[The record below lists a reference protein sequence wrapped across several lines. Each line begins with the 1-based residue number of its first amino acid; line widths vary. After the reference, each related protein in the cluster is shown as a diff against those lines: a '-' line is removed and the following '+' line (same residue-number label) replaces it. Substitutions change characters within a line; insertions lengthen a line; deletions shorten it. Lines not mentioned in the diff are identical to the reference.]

1 MMDDDEGPITK
12 ASRAAAQAE
21 LELQQAARDKEKEE
35 LRKQAALVGETAL
48 ALARL
53 STSPEPNNRRGS
65 LRGSGNLVLTPD
77 QLIQL
82 QRGRFSPSANVSPGG
97 KKLSV
102 AARARL
108 EADLPTNNRHSS
120 KSYNSPKPSDHQ
132 DAGVSRGKF
141 SPQQV
146 KQMIDAWGK
155 DDTSEAE
162 SSEEQ
167 HSEQES
173 SDGSNWN
180 DVYLSPSLSADA
192 YTSPTANKSSEKRY
206 IKSLEKS
213 NHHLFTSPDKD
224 NMYQYQ
230 HHRVSNY
237 KTHMKQSRS
246 TDSLKSSN
254 SSNNSVGEQRNVGIF
269 QTARSWLNSQR
280 DKLHR
285 LELERQ
291 VEDQR
296 RKLVEEGRRR
306 RFEEAEAKRRWENR
320 PAAREAAREMMQQ
333 QTGSTEQQ
341 NYSGSQE
348 DLVQVPSYE
357 NTAVQT
363 IVGFC
368 GMGLDDGDDDE
379 TMARVNS
386 EGQLTDVSDSD
397 EYLKVGTPRGTV
409 SGNGMCVKVDLP
421 QEEARDLHRV
431 DHYECASS
439 PQQQIQ
445 QRRNS
450 FHLDQVKVVDEP
462 HTEIPPILS
471 QSQMKSLVLSGALPA
486 SLHYCKWERL
496 YSLTRDG
503 DSFDTFLR
511 NVEGRDRTVLVV
523 KTTLDKIF
531 GGYADTRWESKGVS
545 HHAHEFYG
553 TGQACLF
560 RYTHHNNVMRYK
572 WSGANRYIQLC
583 DSTKRTIAFGG
594 GGDEGVFG
602 LCIEDDFRRGTTGHC
617 ETFQNEPLCEEGYFD
632 VVDLEVWGF
641 RLDF

>member
-180 DVYLSPSLSADA
+180 DEYLRPSLSADA

-450 FHLDQVKVVDEP
+450 FHHDQVKVVDEP

-471 QSQMKSLVLSGALPA
+471 QSQIKSLVLSGALPA